1 MKYYNISVNGVAY
14 SVSVEETAAG
24 AAPVAPAAAP
34 APKAAPAP
42 AAAAAPAAPAAPAS
56 AGAADMTCE
65 AANARASVVAAF
77 ELLSTKRAARLPKK
91 HGNMAL

>member
-1 MKYYNISVNGVAY
+1 MKYYNITVNGVAY

-24 AAPVAPAAAP
+24 AAPVAAAPAAP
-34 APKAAPAP
+34 VAPKAAPAP
-42 AAAAAPAAPAAPAS
+42 AAAPKAA
-56 AGAADMTCE
+56 AGAADMSCD
-65 AANARASVVAAF
+65 AANVRASVVAAL

>member
-1 MKYYNISVNGVAY
+1 MLYKDELDASANI
-14 SVSVEETAAG
+14 
-24 AAPVAPAAAP
+24 AAATK
-34 APKAAPAP
+34 AKAAAY
-42 AAAAAPAAPAAPAS
+42 AAEVCSAANAVAC
-56 AGAADMTCE
+56 GAADMTCE